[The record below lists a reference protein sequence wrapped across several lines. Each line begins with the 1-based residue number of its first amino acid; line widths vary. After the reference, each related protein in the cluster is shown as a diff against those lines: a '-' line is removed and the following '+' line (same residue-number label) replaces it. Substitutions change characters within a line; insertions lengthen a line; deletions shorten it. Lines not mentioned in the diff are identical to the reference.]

1 MKMEKT
7 NELSRRLGWK
17 VEEKDNENQKLIKK
31 EQICILVKVII
42 KELEV
47 DIIEKI
53 RITREKNKKVIR
65 VVKKMKKIEV
75 KTLREDK

>member
-7 NELSRRLGWK
+7 NKLSRRLGWK
-17 VEEKDNENQKLIKK
+17 VEEKDNENQKLIKE

-42 KELEV
+42 KGLEV

-53 RITREKNKKVIR
+53 RITREKNKEVIR